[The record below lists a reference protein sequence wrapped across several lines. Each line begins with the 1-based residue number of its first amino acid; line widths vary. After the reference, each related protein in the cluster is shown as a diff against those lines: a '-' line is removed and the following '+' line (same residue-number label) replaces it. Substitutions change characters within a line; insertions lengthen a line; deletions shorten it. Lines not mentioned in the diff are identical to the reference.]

1 MEAAFW
7 DSSALVPL
15 FIQQP
20 SSLNVLQ
27 LARKFEFV
35 VWWSTPIEVKS
46 AFARLVRMAHITSTE
61 FADAHVDL
69 SDLRQSWQEVAPSDQ
84 LRSLAESFLDRFSL
98 RAADAQQLSAAYLWA
113 SAKPR
118 GRTFLSGDRQLLDAA
133 RQLGF
138 QAIET

>member
-15 FIQQP
+15 LIQQ
-20 SSLNVLQ
+20 SSSANVRQ
-27 LARKFEFV
+27 LTRNFEV
-35 VWWSTPIEVKS
+35 IVWWSTPIEVKS
-46 AFARLVRMAHITSTE
+46 TLARLIRMSQITSAE
-61 FADAHVDL
+61 FADAQVDMNA
-69 SDLRQSWQEVAPSDQ
+69 LRQSWQEVAPSDQ

-98 RAADAQQLSAAYLWA
+98 RAADAQQLAAAYVWA

>member
-1 MEAAFW
+1 MAAAFW

-15 FIQQP
+15 LIQQQ
-20 SSLNVLQ
+20 SSLNVMQ
-27 LARKFEFV
+27 LARRFEVV

-46 AFARLVRMAHITSTE
+46 AFARLVRMAQISSTE
-61 FADAHVDL
+61 FADAQVDL
-69 SDLRQSWQEVAPSDQ
+69 SDLRKSWQEVAPTDR
-84 LRSLAESFLDRFSL
+84 LRSTAESFLDRFSL
-98 RAADAQQLSAAYLWA
+98 RAADALQLAAAYMWA
-113 SAKPR
+113 SSEPR